1 MSKTAYRTEKIESGN
16 PIVSEE
22 VAWAYYAYVILS
34 GKAKV
39 LRIVDGQEEIV
50 ARLKEGDVVG
60 ELAIIGNRKRTA
72 SVIADGDV
80 EVAMV
85 PKDAIL
91 DMMRSLSKETR
102 SKMDV
107 VTSDLTQI
115 YQISGTLSHL
125 LHEIQDLNKKVLNI
139 DTLKKELMEEIK
151 DVPEIY
157 RHIFSTLVER
167 RASGMETLKKLSHSL
182 EKSLVGQ

>member
-1 MSKTAYRTEKIESGN
+1 MSKTAYRTEKIKSGN

-39 LRIVDGQEEIV
+39 LRVVDGREEIV

-91 DMMRSLSKETR
+91 DMLKSLSKETR

-115 YQISGTLSHL
+115 YQISGTL
-125 LHEIQDLNKKVLNI
+125 
-139 DTLKKELMEEIK
+139 
-151 DVPEIY
+151 
-157 RHIFSTLVER
+157 
-167 RASGMETLKKLSHSL
+167 
-182 EKSLVGQ
+182 